1 MTKYDKNKGRVR
13 EKYQKSRRTAA
24 IVFMTMVILFVSFFL
39 YMGFHENVSVFSPR
53 YSSHYGTIIN
63 LSPETV
69 QDDTAPMGTRTV
81 YSWLMDA
88 HCETGDYLCFYVSN
102 NHVDVTVDGELI
114 YSLYSSD
121 EQMDGDIVGKSISSN
136 WCIIPLEPEDAGKR
150 FTVMLTPLID
160 DILPKNVEFLIGS
173 NYNIILNQLRNDA
186 PRLILAMMCI
196 ALGLI
201 IFLIQCY
208 LQIFSGT
215 SQWDQIFLGVFSMIL
230 GVWRITDVRS
240 APLIFA
246 GNPKLLGYVSVGMV
260 FLASPA
266 LIQFVSTYFREKQ
279 AHMVHIL
286 AIIISSVGLITLMS
300 QVLRQTDMGET
311 RILSYTALCVA
322 MVTVVIASFHSRKN
336 KTESRNQLAWK
347 LLPLLAVGIFLDF
360 HFYFNRR
367 NSTELIYSCLFFLIY
382 LSITFIAGF
391 QETSK
396 MVYRDG
402 RTGLFNKAR
411 WNELMQSDSGMEMN
425 VAILVVDMNGL
436 KKVNDTMGHEA
447 GDRMICAFADILNS
461 ALPSS
466 CVICRWGGDEFTVL
480 LPKVNREK
488 LTRYMDAL
496 SHATDEYNATDP
508 EVKLYYAIGEAL
520 WEEHPEMSRMDL
532 FRLADENMYRNKQQW
547 YAERKK
553 Q

>member
-39 YMGFHENVSVFSPR
+39 YMGFHENVTVFSPR
-53 YSSHYGTIIN
+53 YLPHYGTIIN
-63 LSPETV
+63 LSPEMV

-150 FTVMLTPLID
+150 FTVTLTPLID

-279 AHMVHIL
+279 AHKVHIL

-447 GDRMICAFADILNS
+447 GDRMICAFADILSS